1 MSNLA
6 PQGPRFGP
14 LLATGLAATL
24 LWLLYGFSLS
34 NPMLGQEPER
44 GVIRGAA
51 LVATALLIV
60 LGAGFLMLEVIRP
73 ARGAARPT
81 GLERSIVYAVLVF
94 AASCATLWIFG
105 VDIGALLATSAI
117 MGLAIGLA
125 VQPTLSSLISGLTLR
140 LDGTLRVGDGVCQGG
155 EIICVESFT
164 WRNVRGRKA
173 NGRWVVLP
181 NATLSNGNLEVV
193 SHDRPV
199 GAEMHFNAPS
209 AVPPQ
214 HIAELVTDLIADLP
228 QLDASQPIQVAPT
241 EYEARGDRTRY
252 KVRYWLR
259 RYGDAD
265 AAEGEVL
272 QRLWYGFQRHRIQL
286 LQDQPGTWLHPL
298 AAEPSDL
305 TFLVESALQ
314 NSTSP
319 HLTQLP
325 ESAAAALAAGGEILL
340 FAPGERVI
348 LPRRME
354 GWSFLLLRGE
364 VTLASDIALSGEQ
377 ADGHSI
383 PKLQVA
389 GRAAAIQYIAHE
401 LAQRIGPYA
410 ELAVRR
416 AARKGSDTDSLLQA
430 AALEIPD
437 EEERTRFLHGIRLI
451 DLQAWKSGLFLQP
464 GDGMGQFALEWRLQ
478 ARGEITLL
486 AMHPTLLRE
495 AAMPGSQP
503 DGAPS

>member
-1 MSNLA
+1 MREGDPGDYLAAKRQALVLGVKKDLAFRPNGRSADFIAPSSSNGCA
-6 PQGPRFGP
+6 MACAYCYVARRKGHANPISVFVNIE
-14 LLATGLAATL
+14 AILAATT
-24 LWLLYGFSLS
+24 
-34 NPMLGQEPER
+34 R
-44 GVIRGAA
+44 HA
-51 LVATALLIV
+51 
-60 LGAGFLMLEVIRP
+60 
-73 ARGAARPT
+73 
-81 GLERSIVYAVLVF
+81 
-94 AASCATLWIFG
+94 
-105 VDIGALLATSAI
+105 
-117 MGLAIGLA
+117 
-125 VQPTLSSLISGLTLR
+125 SLISGLTLR
-140 LDGTLRVGDGVCQGG
+140 LDGALRIGDGVCQGG
-155 EIICVESFT
+155 EIICVESLT
-164 WRNVRGRKA
+164 WRNVTGRKA
-173 NGRWVVLP
+173 NGRRVVLP

-193 SHDRPV
+193 PHDRPV
-199 GAEMHFNAPS
+199 GIEIHFNAPG

-228 QLDASQPIQVAPT
+228 QLDASQPIRVTPT
-241 EYEARGDRTRY
+241 EYQVGGDKIRY

-265 AAEGEVL
+265 AVEGEVL
-272 QRLWYGFQRHRIQL
+272 QRLWYGFQRHRIQP
-286 LQDQPGTWLHPL
+286 LQDQPGAWLHPL
-298 AAEPSDL
+298 AAEPGDL

-314 NSTSP
+314 NATSP

-325 ESAAAALAAGGEILL
+325 ESAGAALAAGAEVLL
-340 FAPGERVI
+340 FASGERVI

-389 GRAAAIQYIAHE
+389 GRAAAIQYVAHE

-416 AARKGSDTDSLLQA
+416 AARRSSDTDSLLQA
-430 AALEIPD
+430 AASEISD
-437 EEERTRFLHGIRLI
+437 EEERTRFLHGIRPTGP
-451 DLQAWKSGLFLQP
+451 QAWKSGLFLQP
-464 GDGMGQFALEWRLQ
+464 GDVMSQFVLEWRLQ

-486 AMHPTLLRE
+486 AMPPTLLRE
-495 AAMPGSQP
+495 AAMPASQS